1 MPRQNVISVVFKSN
15 ISLPKPASD
24 MPLSPSLIVLD
35 SVDSTNNYAMG
46 KVRAGE
52 ASHGCGF
59 AALEQTQGK
68 GQWGRTWQTGR
79 NQNIALSLVIEPHTL
94 HTHQQFQLSVAVALG
109 AHDLLT
115 RFLGSEISVKW
126 PNDLY
131 WRDRK
136 AGGILIENV
145 IGQQKGSS
153 QADPSG
159 SKAWKYAVAGIGINV
174 NQAEFPADLPQAVS
188 MRQISGVSYSIP
200 DLLEELYRA
209 VMTRLSQLSLSGF
222 QTLLDD
228 YNYAL
233 YRRNQPVTLRKNGI
247 TFETVVDRVNAE
259 GQLLTND
266 WVTHAFNYGEVEW
279 MLPNRTG

>member
-1 MPRQNVISVVFKSN
+1 VVFKSN
-15 ISLPKPASD
+15 ISLPKQASD
-24 MPLSPSLIVLD
+24 MPFSQPLIVLD

-52 ASHGCGF
+52 AGHGSGF

-68 GQWGRTWQTGR
+68 GQWGRSWQTGKGL
-79 NQNIALSLVIEPHTL
+79 NIALSLVIEPHTL
-94 HTHQQFQLSVAVALG
+94 RTHQQFQLSVAVALG
-109 AHDLLT
+109 AADFLT
-115 RFLGSEISVKW
+115 SYLGSEISVKW

-131 WRDRK
+131 WCDRK

-153 QADPSG
+153 AELPVS
-159 SKAWKYAVAGIGINV
+159 SSAAWKFAVAGIGINV
-174 NQAEFPADLPQAVS
+174 NQTAFPADLPHAVS
-188 MRQISGVSYSIP
+188 MRQVSGIQYHVP
-200 DLLEELYRA
+200 DLLEVLYRQ
-209 VMTRLSQLSLSGF
+209 VMTRLHQLELSGF

-233 YRRNQPVTLRKNGI
+233 YRRSQPVTLRKNGI

-266 WVTHAFNYGEVEW
+266 WVTHQFNYGEVEW
-279 MLPNRTG
+279 LLPNRTA